1 MSKRW
6 EVFFKSRFALVA
18 AALAK
23 KRETLGSASVSK
35 PPQSEVP
42 PLSAK
47 PNQSKPY
54 VSSLESRSERP
65 QALGASAL
73 LSAWKERDAASSSRP
88 ESLDVNVPSTQSE
101 TDQTQ
106 AFGASALLGAWK
118 ERDLASSLPPEQPRP
133 DIRPFQAT
141 RDQLKTNAP
150 SGKPVSPAPG
160 QLAMFASV
168 FLFVAA
174 AAVIGAWMFLFTDSP
189 PLSGDAKTDVAQ
201 SSPAALTAAQLVACP
216 AQPIAPV
223 ADEKDGRFP
232 MQADES
238 GLITADIASF
248 LVLGQAASAAGRVR
262 DAEVALLMSC
272 RIADKLKGSASVESA
287 DAKYRLGLHYAEL
300 ALHGASTGAGNRPEL
315 LARAEILYADS
326 LLTHAAR
333 FGDAHEKSRLAADGL
348 ASVRQVLAQKPQP
361 TTAVLNP
368 ASDTEIFRK
377 PEKPASLARPGAMGV
392 PTLKTSPA
400 TGDGE
405 AIIRQAPPGIKNC
418 PPAVATLG
426 LCDPAS

>member
-6 EVFFKSRFALVA
+6 EIFFRSRFALVA

-23 KRETLGSASVSK
+23 KRETLGSTSVPK

-42 PLSAK
+42 PLWAK
-47 PNQSKPY
+47 PQQSKSD
-54 VSSLESRSERP
+54 VSSLESRPERP
-65 QALGASAL
+65 EALGASAL
-73 LSAWKERDAASSSRP
+73 ISAWKERDAVSSSRP
-88 ESLDVNVPSTQSE
+88 KFFEANVPSTQSE

-106 AFGASALLGAWK
+106 AFGASALLGARK
-118 ERDLASSLPPEQPRP
+118 ERVLASSLPLEQPRL
-133 DIRPFQAT
+133 DIRPFQAIP
-141 RDQLKTNAP
+141 DQLKINAP
-150 SGKPVSPAPG
+150 SSKPVSPVPG
-160 QLAMFASV
+160 QLAIFSSV

-174 AAVIGAWMFLFTDSP
+174 AAVIGAWMFLFTDSS
-189 PLSGDAKTDVAQ
+189 PLFDDAKTDVAQ
-201 SSPAALTAAQLVACP
+201 PRPAGLSAAQLVACS

-248 LVLGQAASAAGRVR
+248 LVLAQAASAAGRVR

-326 LLTHAAR
+326 LLTYAAR
-333 FGDAHEKSRLAADGL
+333 FGDTHEKSRLAADGL

-368 ASDTEIFRK
+368 AGNTEVFRK
-377 PEKPASLARPGAMGV
+377 PEKPTSLARPGAIGV
-392 PTLKTSPA
+392 PTLKTSPG
-400 TGDGE
+400 TDDGE